1 MVRLIY
7 YIRQL
12 KFGWFGGNVREA
24 RLRCLGHVWS
34 RDSGYVGKRLELPDR
49 SKRGTLQRMFMDEC
63 KRKSEMEEDN
73 PLWQPLK
80 EEGIQIIY
88 CYYIKYNSN
97 NQSRLFSSV
106 YHV

>member
-1 MVRLIY
+1 M
-7 YIRQL
+7 
-12 KFGWFGGNVREA
+12 
-24 RLRCLGHVWS
+24 WS
-34 RDSGYVGKRLELPDR
+34 RDSGCVGQRLELPNR

-80 EEGIQIIY
+80 EEGMK
-88 CYYIKYNSN
+88 IKYNSN